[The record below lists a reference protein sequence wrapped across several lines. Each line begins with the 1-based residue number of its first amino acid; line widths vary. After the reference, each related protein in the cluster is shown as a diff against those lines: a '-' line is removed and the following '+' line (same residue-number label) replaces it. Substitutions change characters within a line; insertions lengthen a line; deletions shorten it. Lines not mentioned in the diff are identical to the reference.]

1 MKKNLFL
8 ALALLL
14 SVSVFAQ
21 NNSFIINETFDS
33 SEMPEGWYFTGEGAD
48 NFKINTTNNAG
59 GDPNELYFKS
69 SPIVTAGIHLVMGS
83 ADLTGIEALGLTFKH
98 NLSNAQ
104 LSSTIGIATSSD
116 NGTTWN
122 TAWSQT
128 FTGAASSGQYNVNET
143 IKPADLGKNN
153 VLFCL
158 FYEGNTY
165 NFNKWFFDDISI
177 FPLSNDIDLQLSSIE
192 VNNTM
197 QAGKIEVGFIAS
209 NISGNEVTSFE
220 ASYEI
225 EGNETVTETFNVTVA
240 PNQKQNVK
248 FSKSIELLPGTHEIK
263 VNIISV
269 NGEEDSNLDN
279 NSMTKE
285 IRTFMKTIVRTPM
298 IEHFSSSTCTPC
310 VAVDNDM
317 MTLTSAN
324 KGKYT
329 YVKYPWNYPGLGDK
343 YYIADCG
350 VRGTY
355 YGITGVPTIIFDG
368 TTTTKQ
374 PKQSNFDERY
384 NTTSY
389 VDIIGAFDV
398 NGNTINVTAD
408 IVSYIDIPN
417 VRVFATVNE
426 KTTTGNVGSNGMT
439 EFHHILM
446 NMLSGVEGVEANFE
460 AGKYQRYEF
469 TLDMETTNMEEIE
482 DLEVAVW
489 IQNYESKEVHN
500 SRFLNEYTA
509 HLYPVQNLSI
519 AEKTISWEA
528 PEQGAPVGYNVFV
541 NNKLV
546 AEKIT
551 ETSYAITANGKVMI
565 EVFALYENETSS
577 VGVSLFTEIE
587 KGTGIAD
594 VEQTQSVSIYPN
606 PANDRLYIET
616 QTLTPTQTLTIEIY
630 DIYGRQQ
637 DNKTTRQ
644 QDMIS
649 IDLSN
654 LNAGIYFV
662 KINTKEGNIVKQ
674 FIKQ

>member
-33 SEMPEGWYFTGEGAD
+33 TEMPEGWYFIDEGAD
-48 NFKINTTNNAG
+48 NFKINATNNAG

-69 SPIVTAGIHLVMGS
+69 SPIVTAGIRLVMGS
-83 ADLTGIEALGLTFKH
+83 ADLTGVEALGLVFKH

-177 FPLSNDIDLQLSSIE
+177 FPLSDDIDIQLSSIE
-192 VNNTM
+192 VNNTI

-220 ASYEI
+220 ASYEV
-225 EGNETVTETFNVTVA
+225 EGHDIVTETFNTTIA
-240 PNQKQNVK
+240 PNQQQSVTFKKN
-248 FSKSIELLPGTHEIK
+248 IDLLPGTHEIK

-269 NGEEDSNLDN
+269 NGEEDSNIDN

-285 IRTFMKTIVRTPM
+285 IRTFMKTINRTPM

-317 MTLTSAN
+317 MTLTTNN

-329 YVKYPWNYPGLGDK
+329 YVKYPWNYPGVGDK
-343 YYIADCG
+343 YYIEDCS
-350 VRGTY
+350 VRGAY
-355 YGITGVPTIIFDG
+355 YSITGVPTIIFDG

-374 PKQSNFDERY
+374 PKQSNFDERF

-408 IVSYIDIPN
+408 IISYIDIPN

-446 NMLSGVEGVEANFE
+446 NMLSGVEGIQTSLEV
-460 AGKYQRYEF
+460 GKYQRYEF
-469 TLDMETTNMEEIE
+469 TLDMTTTNMEEIE
-482 DLEVAVW
+482 DLEVAIW

-500 SRFLNEYTA
+500 SHFLNEYA
-509 HLYPVQNLSI
+509 SHLYPVQNLSI
-519 AEKTISWEA
+519 EGKNISWET
-528 PEQGAPVGYNVFV
+528 PEQGTPVGYNVFV
-541 NNKLV
+541 NNKLA
-546 AEKIT
+546 AENIT
-551 ETSYAITANGKVMI
+551 ETSHIINITNGNVVV

-587 KGTGIAD
+587 KGTGITD
-594 VEQTQSVSIYPN
+594 VEKAQSISVYPN
-606 PANDRLYIET
+606 PANDRLYVETLT
-616 QTLTPTQTLTIEIY
+616 QTQTMTVEIY
-630 DIYGRQQ
+630 DVYGRQQ
-637 DNKTTRQ
+637 KLSAISGQ
-644 QDMIS
+644 QS
-649 IDLSN
+649 VIDLSK
-654 LNAGIYFV
+654 LNAGIYFI
-662 KINTKEGNIVKQ
+662 KINTEEGNIVKQ

>member
-14 SVSVFAQ
+14 SVSIFAQ

-33 SEMPEGWYFTGEGAD
+33 AEMPEGWYFTGEGAD
-48 NFKINTTNNAG
+48 NFKINSTNNAG

-83 ADLTGIEALGLTFKH
+83 ADLTGVDALGLTFKH
-98 NLSNAQ
+98 SLSNAQ

-116 NGTTWN
+116 EGATWN

-128 FTGAASSGQYNVNET
+128 FNGAASSGQYNVNET
-143 IKPADLGKNN
+143 IKPADLGKSN

-165 NFNKWFFDDISI
+165 NFNKWYFDDISI
-177 FPLSNDIDLQLSSIE
+177 FPLSDDIDLQLSSVE
-192 VNNTM
+192 VNNTI
-197 QAGKIEVGFIAS
+197 QAGNIEIGFIAS

-220 ASYEI
+220 ASYEV
-225 EGNETVTETFNVTVA
+225 EGYDIVTETFNIA
-240 PNQKQNVK
+240 IKPNQKQNVK
-248 FSKSIELLPGTHEIK
+248 FSKAVELFPGTHEIK

-269 NGEEDSNLDN
+269 NGEEDANLDN

-285 IRTFMKTIVRTPM
+285 IRTFMKSINRTPM

-317 MTLTSAN
+317 MTLTNTN

-329 YVKYPWNYPGLGDK
+329 YVKYPWNYPGVGDK
-343 YYIADCG
+343 YYTADCG
-350 VRGTY
+350 VRGAY
-355 YGITGVPTIIFDG
+355 YEVSGVPTIVFDG

-398 NGNTINVTAD
+398 NGNTVNVTAD
-408 IVSYIDIPN
+408 IISYIDMPN

-446 NMLSGVEGVEANFE
+446 NMLSGVEGIDANFE

-469 TLDMETTNMEEIE
+469 TLDMTTTNMEEIN

-489 IQNYESKEVHN
+489 VQSYESKEVHN
-500 SRFLNEYTA
+500 SHFLQEYTT
-509 HLYPVQNLSI
+509 HCYPVQNLSVND
-519 AEKTISWEA
+519 KTISWEA
-528 PEQGAPVGYNVFV
+528 PEQGVPTGYNVFV
-541 NNKLV
+541 NDDLV
-546 AEKIT
+546 AENIT
-551 ETSYAITANGKVMI
+551 ETSYTFKSGKNKNIV
-565 EVFALYENETSS
+565 EVFALYNEKSS
-577 VGVSLFTEIE
+577 VGVSLFIETE

-594 VEQTQSVSIYPN
+594 VETQSISIYPN
-606 PANDRLYIET
+606 PANDRLFIEAESEINEVVVYT
-616 QTLTPTQTLTIEIY
+616 ITGVIVGQQSTVNRQQTLTI
-630 DIYGRQQ
+630 
-637 DNKTTRQ
+637 
-644 QDMIS
+644 
-649 IDLSN
+649 DLSE
-654 LNAGIYFV
+654 LKSGVYFV
-662 KINTKEGNIVKQ
+662 KIVTENGEMVKR
-674 FIKQ
+674 FIKK

>member
-14 SVSVFAQ
+14 SVSIFAQ

-33 SEMPEGWYFTGEGAD
+33 AEMPEGWYFTGEGAD
-48 NFKINTTNNAG
+48 NFKINSTNNAG

-69 SPIVTAGIHLVMGS
+69 SPIVTAGIQLVMGS
-83 ADLTGIEALGLTFKH
+83 ADLTGVEALGLSFKH

-122 TAWSQT
+122 TGWSKT
-128 FTGAASSGQYNVNET
+128 YSEAASSGQYNINET
-143 IKPADLGKNN
+143 IKTSDLGKSN

-177 FPLSNDIDLQLSSIE
+177 FPLSDDIDLQLSSIE
-192 VNNTM
+192 VNNTI
-197 QAGKIEVGFIAS
+197 QAGNIEIGFIAS
-209 NISGNEVTSFE
+209 NISGNEVSSFE

-225 EGNETVTETFNVTVA
+225 EGYDIITETFNTTIA

-248 FSKSIELLPGTHEIK
+248 FSKSVELFPGTHEIK

-269 NGEEDSNLDN
+269 NGEEDANLDN

-285 IRTFMKTIVRTPM
+285 IRTFMKTVERTPM
-298 IEHFSSSTCTPC
+298 IEHFSSSTCINCIP
-310 VAVDNDM
+310 VDT
-317 MTLTSAN
+317 TLLKLTHAN
-324 KGKYT
+324 EGRYT

-343 YYIADCG
+343 YYLEDCS
-350 VRGTY
+350 VRGKY
-355 YGITGVPTIIFDG
+355 YGVDGVPSITFDG

-384 NTTSY
+384 NVTSY
-389 VDIIGAFDV
+389 MDIIGAFDV
-398 NGNTINVTAD
+398 KDNTINVTAD
-408 IVSYIDIPN
+408 IISYIDMPN

-426 KTTTGNVGSNGMT
+426 KTTVENKVEGSLP
-439 EFHHILM
+439 EFHHVLM
-446 NMLSGVEGVEANFE
+446 NMLSGAEGIDTSFMV
-460 AGKYQRYEF
+460 GQYQRYEF
-469 TLDMETTNMEEIE
+469 SLDMTTTNMEEIE

-500 SRFLNEYTA
+500 SCFLNEYTS

-519 AEKTISWEA
+519 EENTISWDA
-528 PEQGAPVGYNVFV
+528 PEQGTPVGYNVFV

-546 AEKIT
+546 AEKTT
-551 ETSYAITANGKVMI
+551 ETTYTLTASNRTNVI
-565 EVFALYENETSS
+565 EVFAIYENDKSS
-577 VGVSLFTEIE
+577 VGVCLFVETEINDTE
-587 KGTGIAD
+587 SIIELTS
-594 VEQTQSVSIYPN
+594 SVSIYPN

-616 QTLTPTQTLTIEIY
+616 EAEIEEVVIY
-630 DIYGRQQ
+630 DVYGRHQVT
-637 DNKTTRQ
+637 KTPSHQEMT
-644 QDMIS
+644 S
-649 IDLSN
+649 VNVSGLK
-654 LNAGIYFV
+654 AGIYFV
-662 KINTKEGNIVKQ
+662 KINTENGEIVKR
-674 FIKQ
+674 FIKN